1 LFSLNTNL
9 GNVRWRDFVLAE
21 SNFTD
26 TQAHMKYNVYDG
38 KLSLEITWNLC
49 QETGI
54 WSRVDA
60 LTNNSAE
67 QIQILK
73 CMPKIAFTVGD
84 YEVYSQKSA
93 WCAESQGGWDSLKRG
108 GMTLGCEG
116 GRTCQGSTPF
126 FGLRESGGDKMACF
140 HIIPCGNWRAY
151 VNTSPSGDAAYLPV
165 IELGLS
171 DENLNMAMPAGS
183 VLRLP
188 EILIQQVTGSK
199 INLAAPALHRYLNK
213 LKDNKKAPPVV
224 YNTWYDRWDAIEI
237 SNLREQLAAAKEIG
251 CEVFM
256 VDAGWYGA
264 NEGDWVLQ
272 TGDWRE
278 KQDGAFYG
286 KMTDF
291 ADEVRAMGMGF
302 GFWIEPERI
311 GSMAPVLKEHSE
323 WFLPVDNGFF
333 YPNLPDADVYDYLLN
348 EIIHLIDTYDPA
360 WIKWDFNHELG
371 LDPYSS
377 EYFCYYTSF
386 NRLINDLRARK
397 PHVFLE
403 GCASGGLRMD
413 ISAFTQFDAYW
424 LSDDVNPHDALSI
437 YENSLLHAVPGF
449 PSKWVTLRI
458 AGKCYRTNE
467 KGEVPLS
474 VVTYPSV
481 GSAWRDFVTVDLDFA
496 VLCAMPG
503 AFGFTC
509 DLAGLPWDVKNRLKE
524 YVTFYKRWRDMI
536 THSSGYVSGAP
547 VKMSEN
553 KNWTSIQLSSQTQKE
568 ILLFVYRLD
577 HYFDE
582 RQIVLI
588 GLDPDR
594 TYLVSQAVSAMNSP
608 VSYSGAQL
616 MRDGIK
622 VCVEK
627 RNGAKVFEILLQD

>member
-1 LFSLNTNL
+1 MTEYHIFNSEQGLSAEFIAENGCVKLKKFCGMDLETQLGSRLDGLFSLNTNL

-38 KLSLEITWNLC
+38 KLSLETTWNLC

-251 CEVFM
+251 IH
-256 VDAGWYGA
+256 
-264 NEGDWVLQ
+264 
-272 TGDWRE
+272 
-278 KQDGAFYG
+278 G
-286 KMTDF
+286 KRGIGK
-291 ADEVRAMGMGF
+291 VH
-302 GFWIEPERI
+302 IE
-311 GSMAPVLKEHSE
+311 
-323 WFLPVDNGFF
+323 
-333 YPNLPDADVYDYLLN
+333 
-348 EIIHLIDTYDPA
+348 
-360 WIKWDFNHELG
+360 
-371 LDPYSS
+371 
-377 EYFCYYTSF
+377 
-386 NRLINDLRARK
+386 
-397 PHVFLE
+397 
-403 GCASGGLRMD
+403 
-413 ISAFTQFDAYW
+413 AY
-424 LSDDVNPHDALSI
+424 
-437 YENSLLHAVPGF
+437 
-449 PSKWVTLRI
+449 R
-458 AGKCYRTNE
+458 
-467 KGEVPLS
+467 
-474 VVTYPSV
+474 
-481 GSAWRDFVTVDLDFA
+481 
-496 VLCAMPG
+496 
-503 AFGFTC
+503 
-509 DLAGLPWDVKNRLKE
+509 
-524 YVTFYKRWRDMI
+524 
-536 THSSGYVSGAP
+536 
-547 VKMSEN
+547 
-553 KNWTSIQLSSQTQKE
+553 
-568 ILLFVYRLD
+568 
-577 HYFDE
+577 
-582 RQIVLI
+582 
-588 GLDPDR
+588 
-594 TYLVSQAVSAMNSP
+594 SP
-608 VSYSGAQL
+608 VMKYVHSKKPIRKQ
-616 MRDGIK
+616 R
-622 VCVEK
+622 
-627 RNGAKVFEILLQD
+627 